1 MGSVPGGGVQSTS
14 FASSSSS
21 TAVTSRFAKRFRG
34 VRRSTGDEG
43 RRDHDVARQGLLV
56 GDAVDEHLERG
67 AGSTLDV
74 TAHWF
79 EALTRKREFDT
90 MRSFSPMGRFANENG
105 IHHERREDEDA
116 RDARARTP
124 RHPGLPFHERLAV
137 VERMLKEGRLRALE
151 TYRPK
156 TDAPNNGQLS
166 ARTMAILGLERCAAP
181 TTLRDS
187 AARPTPKPSSSR
199 STRRDVWRGQT
210 PFEDSLDLKS
220 AVQPESAGR

>member
-43 RRDHDVARQGLLV
+43 RRDHDVARQGLWV

-90 MRSFSPMGRFANENG
+90 MRSSSPMGRFANENG

-124 RHPGLPFHERLAV
+124 RHAGLPRAP
-137 VERMLKEGRLRALE
+137 RRRRADAEGRASTSSGDVSPEDGRAEQRAAQRADDGDPRPGAVRGADYLAGLRRTADAE
-151 TYRPK
+151 TVVVTIDK
-156 TDAPNNGQLS
+156 T
-166 ARTMAILGLERCAAP
+166 
-181 TTLRDS
+181 
-187 AARPTPKPSSSR
+187 
-199 STRRDVWRGQT
+199 
-210 PFEDSLDLKS
+210 
-220 AVQPESAGR
+220 